1 MVFALYC
8 LSKVIY
14 LIEKYAP
21 SPSDHFDWL
30 CNNAI
35 SVYDTIKIGNA
46 FILKLDEYVHLGL
59 V

>member
-1 MVFALYC
+1 MVFALCC

-14 LIEKYAP
+14 LIENYAP

-30 CNNAI
+30 CNNVL
-35 SVYDTIKIGNA
+35 SVYDTIKIGKA
-46 FILKLDEYVHLGL
+46 FILKLDGSVHLGL